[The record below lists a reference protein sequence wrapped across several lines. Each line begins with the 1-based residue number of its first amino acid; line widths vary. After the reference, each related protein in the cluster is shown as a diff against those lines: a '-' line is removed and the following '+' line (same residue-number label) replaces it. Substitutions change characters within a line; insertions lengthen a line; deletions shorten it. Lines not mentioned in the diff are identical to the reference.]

1 MGFKAPC
8 WFEEEPLLPKGVIA
22 DTVQSMG
29 RSIVQGNWQP
39 GMQLPLE
46 AELAAQF
53 GVGRNAL
60 REAVKV
66 LAGKGLIRT
75 ARRFG
80 SRVAEEQDW
89 NFLDPDVIRW
99 RLHDRSS
106 HAAFRREVAQLRELI
121 EPGAAAMA
129 AMEATAAERAAIV
142 ALARRLDN
150 IPSAQAIETDIAFHL
165 AILEATH
172 NSLLLGLRRS
182 LDVMLRTLFQADLE
196 LNEGDL
202 TYDPNPTI
210 HLALALAIEGRRAE
224 EARYITMAIIA
235 RGAEGADR
243 LEQKGTLPDSLRD
256 STND

>member
-1 MGFKAPC
+1 M
-8 WFEEEPLLPKGVIA
+8 LPKGVIA
-22 DTVQSMG
+22 NTVHSMG
-29 RSIVQGNWQP
+29 RLIVLREWKP

-46 AELAAQF
+46 AELAVQF

-80 SRVAEEQDW
+80 SRVAEEQYW

-106 HAAFRREVAQLRELI
+106 HAVFRREVAQLRELI

-129 AMEATAAERAAIV
+129 AKQATDAERARIV
-142 ALARRLDN
+142 EFARRIDN
-150 IPSAQAIETDIAFHL
+150 VPSAQVIEADIAFHL

-172 NSLLLGLRRS
+172 NSLVNGLRQS
-182 LDVMLRTLFQADLE
+182 LDVILRTLFQADLE
-196 LNEGDL
+196 LNEAGL

-210 HLALALAIEGRRAE
+210 HLALALAIEGGRAE
-224 EARYITMAIIA
+224 EARYIAMAMIA
-235 RGAEGADR
+235 RGAEGAGKMARADIR
-243 LEQKGTLPDSLRD
+243 FPDPDEWANR
-256 STND
+256 

>member
-1 MGFKAPC
+1 
-8 WFEEEPLLPKGVIA
+8 
-22 DTVQSMG
+22 MG
-29 RSIVQGNWQP
+29 RLIVQHGWEP

-46 AELAAQF
+46 GELAAQF

-66 LAGKGLIRT
+66 LVGKGLIQT

-80 SRVAEEQDW
+80 SRVAEEQYW

-106 HAAFRREVAQLRELI
+106 HAVFRREVAQLRELI

-129 AMEATAAERAAIV
+129 ANQATDAERVTIV
-142 ALARRLDN
+142 ELARRLDDV
-150 IPSAQAIETDIAFHL
+150 PSVPVIEADIAFHL

-172 NSLLLGLRRS
+172 NSLVIGLRQS
-182 LDVMLRTLFQADLE
+182 LDVILRTLFQADLE
-196 LNEGDL
+196 LNEADL

-210 HLALALAIEGRRAE
+210 HLALALAIEGGRAE
-224 EARYITMAIIA
+224 EARYIAMAMIA
-235 RGAEGADR
+235 RGSEGAGR
-243 LEQKGTLPDSLRD
+243 MVRAHVRFPDPDEWANR
-256 STND
+256 